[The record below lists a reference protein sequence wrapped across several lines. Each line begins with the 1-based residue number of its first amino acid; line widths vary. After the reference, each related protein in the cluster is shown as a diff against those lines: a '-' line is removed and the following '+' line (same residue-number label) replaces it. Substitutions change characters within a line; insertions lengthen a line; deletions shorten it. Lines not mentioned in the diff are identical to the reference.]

1 MPTKKDTA
9 PWEEAGKNA
18 SKKSSSKKAVAK
30 KAVVSDKK
38 TIRVRTFGLELD
50 LPFDTDAEVKTAM
63 TILTAR
69 CARGQPATI
78 VSGKDEYTF
87 VPNFG
92 VRICDA

>member
-9 PWEEAGKNA
+9 PWEEAGKKA
-18 SKKSSSKKAVAK
+18 SKKPSTKKAAPKKVVA
-30 KAVVSDKK
+30 SDKK
-38 TIRVRTFGLELD
+38 IIRVKTFGIELD
-50 LPFDTDAEVKTAM
+50 LPFDTDAQVKTAM

-92 VRICDA
+92 VLIRDA